1 MRLTVKLAAVSMLGM
16 AGALATPALAANGSV
31 WDHNGSQ
38 MTLEENGEKRKLV
51 YTEPKEGLDKAGI
64 KKGTVLFN
72 GERKADGRLAGFAKI
87 FKGNCNPI
95 DYFVE
100 GTLNEQK
107 GEIVLQGQA
116 PVYASGTACEVNGYS
131 DSSPASTLKF
141 SRFGDAPESAV
152 VAETGPADDIEQGD
166 GGQDNDYLPP
176 SMRGGNSGEK
186 RDTAR
191 TEPAPAASPRR
202 ETAPAPQRE
211 ATPAPRRETAP
222 PPQREATPR
231 RDPAPRAQARN
242 DPRDIDESD
251 PDDRGSYYAR
261 RYGRYSG
268 DYYDRRYSRAPD
280 PYAERRYR
288 RRPGIW
294 DPEDEMDDDVEY
306 EERYER
312 PISPF
317 WGRRAY

>member
-1 MRLTVKLAAVSMLGM
+1 MLGT
-16 AGALATPALAANGSV
+16 AAALATPAQAANGSV

-51 YTEPKEGLDKAGI
+51 YTEPREGLDKAGI

-87 FKGNCNPI
+87 FKGNCNAI

-100 GTLNEQK
+100 GTLNEQT

-116 PVYASGTACEVNGYS
+116 PVYASGTGCEVSGYS

-141 SRFGDAPESAV
+141 SRIGDAPESAV
-152 VAETGPADDIEQGD
+152 VAETAPAEDVEQGD
-166 GGQDNDYLPP
+166 GGQNNDYLPP

-191 TEPAPAASPRR
+191 TEPAPKRDAAPAPQRDATPAPRR

-211 ATPAPRRETAP
+211 ATP
-222 PPQREATPR
+222 R
-231 RDPAPRAQARN
+231 RDSAPRAQARN

-261 RYGRYSG
+261 QRRYGRYPA
-268 DYYDRRYSRAPD
+268 DDYDRRYTRAPD
-280 PYAERRYR
+280 RYQERLYR

-294 DPEDEMDDDVEY
+294 DPADDMDDDVEY
-306 EERYER
+306 EEEYER

-317 WGRRAY
+317 WRRRAY